1 MNQVE
6 WTFNETLNVYP
17 AMNEYAP
24 SKKEITIG
32 IICYVIIWAI
42 VLFTIINV
50 VGQKLTKK
58 IPLFIGFIC
67 GAIFIF
73 MEYVMKFAKKT
84 YFVLPD
90 KKMYSTISKDNGDY
104 KVIKGKNPFG
114 KLNESKFGYIVSRE
128 AYDLNKT
135 NTPSNY
141 STLTSYLN
149 KLGKPISGKT
159 MRKNKLPEIVD
170 GYTEEMTGL
179 TRSAYY
185 ISIIMITWIG
195 YIYLTG
201 KTDRETNMLSLISVL
216 IAVISTLPILIPTT
230 VPKMARHVLFRQV
243 MVHLSTAFAIAAL
256 AERLIQK

>member
-24 SKKEITIG
+24 GKKEIIIG
-32 IICYVIIWAI
+32 IICYIIIWVI
-42 VLFTIINV
+42 VLFTMTNI
-50 VGQKLTKK
+50 VGEKLSKK
-58 IPLFIGFIC
+58 IPLLIGFIC
-67 GAIFIF
+67 GAIFIYL
-73 MEYVMKFAKKT
+73 EYVMSYADNS
-84 YFVLPD
+84 YFVFPD
-90 KKMYSTISKDNGDY
+90 KKMYSSKSFGNQDY

-114 KLNESKFGYIVSRE
+114 KLDESKFGYIVSKE
-128 AYDLNKT
+128 AYDLNKKE
-135 NTPSNY
+135 NSSNY
-141 STLTSYLN
+141 STLTSYL
-149 KLGKPISGKT
+149 KMLGKPISGKA

-195 YIYLTG
+195 YIYYTG
-201 KTDRETNMLSLISVL
+201 KTDRETNMLSLLSVL

-243 MVHLSTAFAIAAL
+243 AVHLSTAFAIAAL